1 MLMILMSTTM
11 GDYACTAPISLLT
24 QGRNKSAAAAP
35 ELVRM
40 KGRRFVTMQEP
51 DEQVPLNTGLM
62 KELASSEKITA
73 RDLYAGSKQM
83 IDFELQARFN
93 LACNEKPKINTQ
105 DGGTWRRLVVVNYP
119 TKFVPVPRLP
129 HEKPMDE
136 NMKQNCMSEEWAT
149 AFLSY
154 LVHLF
159 TEGKGLR
166 KLNPPEKVMEYIAEY
181 REDSDVIAKFLRE
194 KIHVHPPLAEDE
206 QAREPTSWT
215 SITSSFGE
223 WKRTNE
229 LMGKGTPADLK
240 KRLETSYG
248 KMPRGGWTSF
258 RCGDA

>member
-1 MLMILMSTTM
+1 
-11 GDYACTAPISLLT
+11 
-24 QGRNKSAAAAP
+24 
-35 ELVRM
+35 M

-119 TKFVPVPRLP
+119 TKFVPAPKLP

-136 NMKQNCMSEEWAT
+136 NMKQNCSSETWAT

-159 TEGKGLR
+159 VEGKGLR
-166 KLNPPEKVMEYIAEY
+166 KLVPPEKVMEYIAEY

-194 KIHVHPPLAEDE
+194 KIHALPEMTETE
-206 QAREPTSWT
+206 QREPVSWT
-215 SITSSFGE
+215 NVASTFSE

-229 LMGKGTPADLK
+229 LMGKGSPQELK
-240 KRLETSYG
+240 KRLESLYR
-248 KMPRGGWTSF
+248 KASRGGWTSF

>member
-1 MLMILMSTTM
+1 LMILMSTTM

-83 IDFELQARFN
+83 LDFELQARFN
-93 LACNEKPKINTQ
+93 LACNEKPKINTT
-105 DGGTWRRLVVVNYP
+105 DNGTWRRLVVVGFPN
-119 TKFVPVPRLP
+119 KFVFDPKLP
-129 HEKPMDE
+129 HEKLMNE
-136 NMKQNCMSEEWAT
+136 SMKQNCMSEQWAT

-166 KLNPPEKVMEYIAEY
+166 KLAAPDKVMEYIAEY
-181 REDSDVIAKFLRE
+181 KEDSDVIAKFIRE
-194 KIHVHPPLAEDE
+194 KIHPLPDMTETE
-206 QAREPTSWT
+206 QREAQSWS
-215 SITSSFGE
+215 SITSAFGD
-223 WKRTNE
+223 WKRQNE
-229 LMGKGTPADLK
+229 LMGKGTPAELK
-240 KRLETSYG
+240 KRIEGTYK
-248 KMPRGGWTSF
+248 KMPKGGWTSF